1 MSRFRFLTVSRG
13 VLLVAALGMTL
24 SQRVIAQVEV
34 ARVQVI
40 PDTVALRVGER
51 ALLSVQ
57 PRDVH
62 GSVIPGLRT
71 GWLSRDTT
79 IAKVDGR
86 GYVTAVA
93 AGVAAV
99 AALVGGREGRAVVI
113 VRPSG
118 PGARPRSRT
127 GARAAAPR

>member
-1 MSRFRFLTVSRG
+1 M
-13 VLLVAALGMTL
+13 
-24 SQRVIAQVEV
+24 QVV
-34 ARVQVI
+34 
-40 PDTVALRVGER
+40 PDTMSLRVGDR

-57 PRDVH
+57 PRDEH

-79 IAKVDGR
+79 IATVDGR

-93 AGVAAV
+93 PGVAAV

-113 VRPSG
+113 VRPALPGAAPRSR
-118 PGARPRSRT
+118 PGARAPDPR
-127 GARAAAPR
+127 